1 MLDITVTNT
10 KNWSRKTVAI
20 LKMLY
25 LIPSILL
32 LGKWCIVNL
41 ALQNFQISVAT
52 LAKDNIA
59 STL

>member
-1 MLDITVTNT
+1 MLDVTVTNT
-10 KNWSRKTVAI
+10 KNRSRKTVAI

-25 LIPSILL
+25 LIPFIQL
-32 LGKWCIVNL
+32 LGESNKNL

-52 LAKDNIA
+52 LVKDNIA